1 MKQISDRA
9 RNKLDW
15 FNWLNEKWSN
25 YEPFIEYDFGVNPS
39 EVAEKFLDI
48 HKSEFI
54 EFLDSFDKEDI
65 DAIDQFQKLTE
76 SESHVLKII
85 CDQIHKRDKVRFVD
99 FQKKNNK
106 I

>member
-25 YEPFIEYDFGVNPS
+25 YEPFIEYDFGINPE

-48 HKSEFI
+48 NKSEFI

-85 CDQIHKRDKVRFVD
+85 CDQIQKRDKVRFVD

-106 I
+106 T

>member
-25 YEPFIEYDFGVNPS
+25 YEPFIEYDFGANPE

-48 HKSEFI
+48 NKSEFL

-76 SESHVLKII
+76 SESHLLKII

-106 I
+106 T

>member
-25 YEPFIEYDFGVNPS
+25 YEPFIEYDFGANPE

-48 HKSEFI
+48 NKSEFI

-76 SESHVLKII
+76 SESHLLKII

-106 I
+106 T